1 MKVPCNSSG
10 HMLLTLDISNTT
22 IKAGVFEGDKLL
34 ADWHFATE
42 RARLTDEYAMLI
54 LSLFHSRGVAAEEI
68 TGVAISCVVPP
79 LRSVF
84 SQLARRYLHVDPIM
98 VGPDTNIGVKLR
110 VDNPL
115 EVGADRIV
123 NALATHRLYG
133 GPAITIAFG
142 TATVF
147 DCVSA
152 EGEYLGGAIA
162 PGMVTALESLTRSAA
177 QLYQVELVRP
187 PKAIGTNTIHTMQ
200 SGLVLGYASLV
211 EGLVRRLKRELASSA
226 SPIPVIA
233 TGGLAEVIAPETDA
247 IDVIDPQLT
256 LKGLRLIYD
265 LNRTTDAPFTPVV

>member
-1 MKVPCNSSG
+1 
-10 HMLLTLDISNTT
+10 MLLTFDISNTT
-22 IKAGVFEGDKLL
+22 IKAGVFRDDILI
-34 ADWHFATE
+34 ADWRFATE
-42 RARLTDEYAMLI
+42 RAKLTDEYAMLM
-54 LSLFHSRGVAAEEI
+54 LSLFQASGVAAKEI

-79 LRSVF
+79 LRAVF
-84 SQLARRYLHVDPIM
+84 DQLARRYLHVDPVI
-98 VGPDTNIGVKLR
+98 VGPSTTIGVRLT
-110 VDNPL
+110 VDNPY

-152 EGEYLGGAIA
+152 AGEYLGGAIA
-162 PGMVTALESLTRSAA
+162 PGMVVALESLTRSAA

-211 EGLVRRLKRELASSA
+211 EGLVRRLKRELCAQY
-226 SPIPVIA
+226 PQGTVTVIA

-247 IDVIDPQLT
+247 IDIIDQQLT
-256 LKGLRLIYD
+256 LKGLRLIYQ
-265 LNRTTDAPFTPVV
+265 LNRAVA

>member
-1 MKVPCNSSG
+1 
-10 HMLLTLDISNTT
+10 MLLTFDISNTT
-22 IKAGVFEGDKLL
+22 IKAGVFRDDILI
-34 ADWHFATE
+34 ADWRFATE
-42 RARLTDEYAMLI
+42 RAKLTDEYAMLM
-54 LSLFHSRGVAAEEI
+54 LSLFQASGVIAKEI

-84 SQLARRYLHVDPIM
+84 EQLARRYLHVDPVI
-98 VGPDTNIGVKLR
+98 VGPHTTIGVRLT
-110 VDNPL
+110 VDNPY

-152 EGEYLGGAIA
+152 AGEYLGGAIA
-162 PGMVTALESLTRSAA
+162 PGMVIALESLTRSAA

-211 EGLVRRLKRELASSA
+211 EGLVSRLKRELCTQHAQGTVT
-226 SPIPVIA
+226 VIA

-247 IDVIDPQLT
+247 IDIIDQQLT
-256 LKGLRLIYD
+256 LKGLRLIYE
-265 LNRTTDAPFTPVV
+265 LNRAIT